1 MERLLTVTTAACAA
15 LALAACAGQAG
26 TTAPADEADY
36 RVSVEI
42 PLNELHVA
50 EGEILRVNELL
61 DERTDF
67 DAKDFLLDEVVVVA
81 RSNGDVEA
89 SAEVLLVEWRSG
101 QVAIPAGEDDDW
113 YEVRVPAPG
122 EDLGGA
128 WLLDITG
135 DATVD
140 MVVAVLQPQPRR
152 VAEAR
157 TVYRTTTVYQSSP
170 VREVFWIYDPARY
183 YVVHYHGAWPYRY
196 FIGPWSYRY
205 YDLAYRPHR
214 YHYGPIYR
222 AWHWRD
228 AHPRRYGHTA
238 ERRHSDRP
246 VEQARRSQAAPRR
259 IAPALVQLRR
269 AHPRLRTLPRSDRAR
284 RPAPGRRG
292 ETNLADDARPATA
305 SRQIERRAVQRG
317 GTTTGAERSTSGSR
331 TLRQRGVP
339 PRATATAQRG
349 AVRSPQR
356 RQAPARNAAGQRTS
370 ASGSAEP
377 RARTVAP
384 TAPRARRFERAP
396 SRSSLRAAREAA
408 PRRSV
413 AAPNTRAGVRSA
425 PRPAVRRATGP
436 QPSRNVQTRRAAP
449 QRSAAEA
456 RRTVRPTRSI
466 QPQRGTRPAPAVQP
480 RRPAGQRAV
489 QPRRPAARTPAPVR
503 RADAPAPRGRQQ
515 SSSSQSRQPAAR
527 AEPTRQPA
535 RTARQARTADARPAA
550 GDGRGRRFERR

>member
-1 MERLLTVTTAACAA
+1 MERLLTVTTATCAA
-15 LALAACAGQAG
+15 LALAACAGQAGGAG

-42 PLNELHVA
+42 PLDELHVA

-67 DAKDFLLDEVVVVA
+67 DAKDFLLDEVVIVA

-89 SAEVLLVEWRSG
+89 SAEVLVVEWRSG

-122 EDLGGA
+122 EELGGA
-128 WLLDITG
+128 WLLDIVG

-157 TVYRTTTVYQSSP
+157 TVYRTTTVYRSSP

-228 AHPRRYGHTA
+228 AGPRRYGHTA
-238 ERRHSDRP
+238 ERRRSDRP
-246 VEQARRSQAAPRR
+246 AEQAPRSQAAPRR

-269 AHPRLRTLPRSDRAR
+269 AHPRLRVLPGVGRD
-284 RPAPGRRG
+284 RPAPSRRRS
-292 ETNLADDARPATA
+292 ETSLADDARPAAA
-305 SRQIERRAVQRG
+305 SRQIQRRAVQPG
-317 GTTTGAERSTSGSR
+317 ATSAERSTSGSH
-331 TLRQRGVP
+331 TLRQRGAP

-349 AVRSPQR
+349 VVRSPLR
-356 RQAPARNAAGQRTS
+356 RQAPTRNATGQRAS
-370 ASGSAEP
+370 ASRSAAP

-384 TAPRARRFERAP
+384 TTPRARRFERPP
-396 SRSSLRAAREAA
+396 SRSSQRATREAA
-408 PRRSV
+408 TGRGV
-413 AAPNTRAGVRSA
+413 AAPSTRAGARSA
-425 PRPAVRRATGP
+425 PSMRRPTGA

-449 QRSAAEA
+449 RRPAAQAQRG
-456 RRTVRPTRSI
+456 VRPTRSI
-466 QPQRGTRPAPAVQP
+466 QQRSTRPAPAVQP
-480 RRPAGQRAV
+480 PRPTGQRTAA
-489 QPRRPAARTPAPVR
+489 PRRPVTRTPAPVR
-503 RADAPAPRGRQQ
+503 RAGTPTSRGRPQAAP
-515 SSSSQSRQPAAR
+515 SRPQPL
-527 AEPTRQPA
+527 AERSKPA
-535 RTARQARTADARPAA
+535 RTAREVRAA
-550 GDGRGRRFERR
+550 EEGPSAGSPRGRRFERR